1 MQMSSSGFNVNDVVL
16 VGENGHVHWVIEKLE
31 KNGWVRLKSGMTGRV
46 RVEREE
52 KLKRFK

>member
-1 MQMSSSGFNVNDVVL
+1 MQMSSSGFKVNDVVL
-16 VGENGHVHWVIEKLE
+16 VGEGGHVHWVIEKLE

>member
-1 MQMSSSGFNVNDVVL
+1 MQMSSDKFKVDDVVL
-16 VGENGHVHWVIEKLE
+16 VGEGGHVHWVIEKLE